1 MKNTNLV
8 ICASNWS
15 SFVSSLKSNL
25 KLGYGVC
32 TKTSFSN
39 GFFREIL
46 EQGTDRAYVARLA
59 SVSGEE
65 KENCVDLCD
74 FLGSCLVPF
83 PKELLTRINDLL
95 GQAEENKQKEALEL
109 DKPLPKENVELKIQ
123 RKPRQR
129 KTK

>member
-39 GFFREIL
+39 GFFSGIL
-46 EQGTDRAYVARLA
+46 EQGTDRAYIARLN
-59 SVSGEE
+59 SVTGEE
-65 KENCVDLCD
+65 RENVIDLCD

-83 PKELLTRINDLL
+83 PQELLTRINELAGKAEDNKAIDL
-95 GQAEENKQKEALEL
+95 EKV
-109 DKPLPKENVELKIQ
+109 LPKENVELKIQ

-129 KTK
+129 KAK